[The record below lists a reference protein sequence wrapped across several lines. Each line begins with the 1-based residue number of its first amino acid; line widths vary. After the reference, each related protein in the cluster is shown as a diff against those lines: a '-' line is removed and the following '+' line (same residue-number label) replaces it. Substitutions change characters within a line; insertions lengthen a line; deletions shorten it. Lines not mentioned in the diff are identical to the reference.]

1 MEMADVPVLQDLG
14 CQALA
19 TAEKTQTAQT
29 AQTTQTTK
37 PAPSSTPRTT
47 AMDDEDLFL
56 SDDVAGM
63 DADVD
68 VDADA
73 DEDDFDEDDFDDD
86 YFSSTYRPL
95 SNLPTPPPSSHTS
108 LAHSPATDAANGS
121 VHGDLGAP
129 SVLLGPAVHL
139 VNMLPPAASLATPSV
154 ALVQAMLTR
163 AQLPLET
170 VALAVCILDSLDS
183 RFARTWRLTC
193 PLGAPCPSSPSSL
206 SLPSS
211 EAAPTTPSDKRH
223 TLPSPLALSFPSF
236 APDSNVDRLLH
247 IDAVFPE
254 VIILAALVIAAKFT
268 DDGVASQQPAQAYC
282 SAWGSSTTSTTASP
296 SSPSTGPGP
305 CALWTGAQLA
315 ATERCIMQNLG
326 YRILPL
332 LDADLL
338 ADAQADM
345 HRAGVQALQSR
356 ARAGSVAAKATDRPK
371 AAKKA
376 IMTPPEEALGL
387 GLGLGLGLL
396 QLAPPATASTTAS
409 ATTASPNIGSLDKA
423 DRITLKLPPQ
433 VQRRH
438 HVSSHSECFGR
449 FAAYGQ

>member
-1 MEMADVPVLQDLG
+1 MS
-14 CQALA
+14 
-19 TAEKTQTAQT
+19 
-29 AQTTQTTK
+29 TK

-47 AMDDEDLFL
+47 AVDDEDIFL
-56 SDDVAGM
+56 GDDVANV
-63 DADVD
+63 DVD
-68 VDADA
+68 VDVDPIA
-73 DEDDFDEDDFDDD
+73 DEEDDEDEDDFDDD

-108 LAHSPATDAANGS
+108 LAHSPATDAAINDSLQEDMGGS
-121 VHGDLGAP
+121 SL
-129 SVLLGPAVHL
+129 LLGPAVHL

-154 ALVQAMLTR
+154 ALVQAMLAR

-193 PLGAPCPSSPSSL
+193 PLGAPSPSPSSL
-206 SLPSS
+206 S
-211 EAAPTTPSDKRH
+211 AAAAAAASTSTTPSEKRH
-223 TLPSPLALSFPSF
+223 TLPSPLTPSFPSF
-236 APDSNVDRLLH
+236 VPDGNVDRLLH

-268 DDGVASQQPAQAYC
+268 DDGFASQQPAQAYC
-282 SAWGSSTTSTTASP
+282 AAWGSST
-296 SSPSTGPGP
+296 SPSTGPGP

-345 HRAGVQALQSR
+345 HRAGVQALRSR
-356 ARAGSVAAKATDRPK
+356 ARAASASAATAMSKKAP
-371 AAKKA
+371 KKA
-376 IMTPPEEALGL
+376 IMTPPEEAMVDGAVRASSSFAPALAPPPPGNL
-387 GLGLGLGLL
+387 TLGLGLL
-396 QLAPPATASTTAS
+396 QLAPSTVSASDE
-409 ATTASPNIGSLDKA
+409 LDKVGP
-423 DRITLKLPPQ
+423 IHLTLPPKA
-433 VQRRH
+433 QRRH

-449 FAAYGQ
+449 FAAYER